1 MNHQFNALASWASTQ
16 KTAYLICW
24 AFARMHTQTHT
35 SVAFSEL
42 LKNDAPFKQFLL
54 AVLTLNSQADR
65 CIQFSWKRCI
75 SMQTLANER
84 DIHTFKY
91 TTIFFNEIHR
101 LFSSI
106 FLSIFYS
113 KSMCLFYLIFCYNF
127 FFSFVRFVYFIRRR
141 KKEKRFKHVN
151 LSLYFADCWH
161 CVRSQCIQFQC
172 VHLMLCDRF
181 IFMQLWHL

>member
-1 MNHQFNALASWASTQ
+1 MLSVRTHAHSN
-16 KTAYLICW
+16 
-24 AFARMHTQTHT
+24 THT
-35 SVAFSEL
+35 SVPFSEL

-91 TTIFFNEIHR
+91 TTIFLMKYTGF
-101 LFSSI
+101 FSSI

-127 FFSFVRFVYFIRRR
+127 FLIRSVCLFHQ
-141 KKEKRFKHVN
+141 KKKNKKRFKHVN

-181 IFMQLWHL
+181 IFMQLWYL

>member
-1 MNHQFNALASWASTQ
+1 MLS
-16 KTAYLICW
+16 I
-24 AFARMHTQTHT
+24 RTHAH
-35 SVAFSEL
+35 SSIAFSEL

-91 TTIFFNEIHR
+91 TTIFFNEI
-101 LFSSI
+101 LYEAFFSI

-113 KSMCLFYLIFCYNF
+113 KSMCLFYLIFCYIF
-127 FFSFVRFVYFIRRR
+127 FFHSFGLFISSEEEKR
-141 KKEKRFKHVN
+141 KRFKHVN

-181 IFMQLWHL
+181 IFMQLWNL

>member
-1 MNHQFNALASWASTQ
+1 MLSVRTHAHSN
-16 KTAYLICW
+16 
-24 AFARMHTQTHT
+24 THT

-91 TTIFFNEIHR
+91 TTIFLMKYTGF
-101 LFSSI
+101 FSSI

-127 FFSFVRFVYFIRRR
+127 FFSFVRFVHFIRRR
-141 KKEKRFKHVN
+141 KTKKD
-151 LSLYFADCWH
+151 LSMLIYRYILLTVGIVWEANAFNFS
-161 CVRSQCIQFQC
+161 VCI
-172 VHLMLCDRF
+172 
-181 IFMQLWHL
+181 

>member
-1 MNHQFNALASWASTQ
+1 MLSVRT
-16 KTAYLICW
+16 
-24 AFARMHTQTHT
+24 HTQTHT

-127 FFSFVRFVYFIRRR
+127 FFLIRSVCLFHQ
-141 KKEKRFKHVN
+141 KKKNEN
-151 LSLYFADCWH
+151 DLSMLIYRYILLTVGIVWEANAFNFS
-161 CVRSQCIQFQC
+161 VCI
-172 VHLMLCDRF
+172 
-181 IFMQLWHL
+181 